1 MTKIWIKAALVRAVR
16 TIAQA
21 AASLIGVGAVMSD
34 IDWPMVASASLVA
47 GILSLLTSLAG
58 LPEVEM
64 EQKAADNE
72 ACYAKVLQEAN
83 ELREELYPEEDEGRE
98 TVDRIAD

>member
-64 EQKAADNE
+64 TAKAADNE
-72 ACYAKVLQEAN
+72 ACYAKALQEAN
-83 ELREELYPEEDEGRE
+83 ELREELYPEDDGRE
-98 TVDRIAD
+98 ESENA